1 MNMKERQSEGRVEDE
16 RIKKELRLK
25 EIFLIVIYQKKIIPA
40 ELLFKLGYIF
50 VMNKKNHRIS

>member
-25 EIFLIVIYQKKIIPA
+25 EIFLIVIYQKKSQ
-40 ELLFKLGYIF
+40 LNFYSSWDIF
-50 VMNKKNHRIS
+50 L

>member
-25 EIFLIVIYQKKIIPA
+25 EIFLIVIYQKKKIPA
-40 ELLFKLGYIF
+40 ELLIQAGIYFC
-50 VMNKKNHRIS
+50 NE

>member
-25 EIFLIVIYQKKIIPA
+25 EIFLIVIYQKK
-40 ELLFKLGYIF
+40 LSQLNF
-50 VMNKKNHRIS
+50 